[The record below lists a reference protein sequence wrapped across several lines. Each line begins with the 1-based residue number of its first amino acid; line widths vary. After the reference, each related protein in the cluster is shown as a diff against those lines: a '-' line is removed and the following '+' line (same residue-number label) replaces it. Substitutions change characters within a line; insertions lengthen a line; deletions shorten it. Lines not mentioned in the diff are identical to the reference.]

1 MAGREQCVQRHDRM
15 PSTEPAR
22 RDGAE
27 EPMDELDPDQRNAAP
42 TIRRAA
48 LTRWLPGLLFVAS
61 LLVAPA
67 FASAGPSDDLLRQGA
82 AAYQAV
88 CSACHQP
95 GGVGISGQYPPL
107 IDNPNIEDAAYIE
120 EVIRNGRTG
129 PLEVD
134 GVTYD
139 GVMPAQSTVSDS
151 DIEAI
156 IAYIQ
161 SGFAV
166 PEGPVPE
173 AGTGSTA
180 GTELPLAANW
190 TYLLAFAAALAVGGI
205 VLAPRLT
212 SAHDGRSM
220 PWLDAW
226 LKTAVIVVGMI
237 VATTIVPAWVIETD
251 AVREL
256 PRLGQDLITAA
267 LWALG
272 LGGGLLALWYAHREK
287 RI

>member
-1 MAGREQCVQRHDRM
+1 
-15 PSTEPAR
+15 
-22 RDGAE
+22 
-27 EPMDELDPDQRNAAP
+27 MDELDPHQSSAP
-42 TIRRAA
+42 PATSRRITAVV
-48 LTRWLPGLLFVAS
+48 RWLPALLVAAS

-67 FASAGPSDDLLRQGA
+67 FASAGPSDDVLRQGA

-107 IDNPNIEDAAYIE
+107 IDNPNVADAAYVE
-120 EVIRNGRTG
+120 DVIRNGRSG
-129 PLEVD
+129 PLEVN

-139 GVMPAQSTVSDS
+139 GVMPAQSTVNDS
-151 DIEAI
+151 DVAAI

-190 TYLLAFAAALAVGGI
+190 AYLLAFAAALAIGAI

-220 PWLDAW
+220 PWLDAS
-226 LKTAVIVVGMI
+226 LKTGVIVVGMI
-237 VATTIVPAWVIETD
+237 VVTTLVPAWVIETE